1 MSEGEGPKKK
11 GFKSEDAKKLND
23 FYTFKMGE
31 DKFQEMK
38 KRTGRNLWR
47 IGLMGVIFGF
57 GTEWLLGNGQ
67 IYDNIVKRST
77 LRRLST

>member
-47 IGLMGVIFGF
+47 IDLIKPV
-57 GTEWLLGNGQ
+57 L
-67 IYDNIVKRST
+67 
-77 LRRLST
+77 